1 MPFWIGNLYLG
12 IDSVNLS
19 VAIIF
24 QIGITFYTNRK
35 NNRNQNPDLRI
46 LTSGLC

>member
-1 MPFWIGNLYLG
+1 MPFWIGNVYLG

-24 QIGITFYTNRK
+24 QIGITFYTIQIVK
-35 NNRNQNPDLRI
+35 ITEIRI
-46 LTSGLC
+46 LTSEF